1 MCIAISASGEDGDA
15 ALALGRAER
24 YTVSAI
30 YFEACSNVVDHR
42 VVIRRRYE
50 VSGVS
55 LLG

>member
-1 MCIAISASGEDGDA
+1 VEDGDA
-15 ALALGRAER
+15 ALALGCAER

-30 YFEACSNVVDHR
+30 CFEASSNVVDHR